1 MHFRS
6 SSYMVENQWSL
17 QSTKLFK
24 CRFTMK
30 SHNLKLAICKGHL
43 VAFTYGRIKHDQLNA
58 NLYKYDIQSSDDG
71 FEPSAI
77 KPTIHVNHWGTL
89 VSRVPLPLDDSGW
102 LMLDHPEDFTELQRM
117 IITQEQYAELSE
129 DVIQTFLK
137 TSQEE
142 QNYDT
147 HQI

>member
-1 MHFRS
+1 
-6 SSYMVENQWSL
+6 MVENQWSL

-24 CRFTMK
+24 WRFTMK
-30 SHNLKLAICKGHL
+30 DHKLKLAICKGYL
-43 VAFTYGRIKHDQLNA
+43 VAFTYGRIKQDQLNA
-58 NLYKYDIQSSDDG
+58 GLYKYDIQSSDDG

-102 LMLDHPEDFTELQRM
+102 LMLDHPEDFIELQRM

>member
-1 MHFRS
+1 MVS
-6 SSYMVENQWSL
+6 SIHQTFYMG
-17 QSTKLFK
+17 FI
-24 CRFTMK
+24 MK
-30 SHNLKLAICKGHL
+30 DHNFKLAICKGHL
-43 VAFTYGRIKHDQLNA
+43 VAFTYGRIKQNQLNTS
-58 NLYKYDIQSSDDG
+58 LYKYDIQSSDDG